1 MNAKQ
6 IKKLRKLVKPI
17 QVEWLQTLL
26 PDEQATTITVD
37 NVEGLLMNNQ
47 RYFTL
52 LGTGLNNFAGKAL
65 LLSHDDEGETTA
77 TNWTLQDV
85 KNMVEWLPETHRETP
100 YMEFFAWK

>member
-37 NVEGLLMNNQ
+37 NVEGLLPEQTHAFGQGQLHMSYMTDKWIMKYLKQYPNI
-47 RYFTL
+47 
-52 LGTGLNNFAGKAL
+52 
-65 LLSHDDEGETTA
+65 TTYQE
-77 TNWTLQDV
+77 L
-85 KNMVEWLPETHRETP
+85 
-100 YMEFFAWK
+100 MEVSGNG

>member
-37 NVEGLLMNNQ
+37 NVEGLLPEQTHAFGQGQLHMSYITDRWIMKCLKQYPNI
-47 RYFTL
+47 
-52 LGTGLNNFAGKAL
+52 
-65 LLSHDDEGETTA
+65 TTYKE
-77 TNWTLQDV
+77 L
-85 KNMVEWLPETHRETP
+85 
-100 YMEFFAWK
+100 MEVSDNG

>member
-37 NVEGLLMNNQ
+37 NVEGLLPEQTHAFGQGQLHISYMTDKWIMKYLKQYPNI
-47 RYFTL
+47 
-52 LGTGLNNFAGKAL
+52 
-65 LLSHDDEGETTA
+65 TTYKE
-77 TNWTLQDV
+77 L
-85 KNMVEWLPETHRETP
+85 
-100 YMEFFAWK
+100 MEVSGNG

>member
-37 NVEGLLMNNQ
+37 NVEGLL
-47 RYFTL
+47 
-52 LGTGLNNFAGKAL
+52 
-65 LLSHDDEGETTA
+65 
-77 TNWTLQDV
+77 
-85 KNMVEWLPETHRETP
+85 PEQTHAFGQGQLHMS
-100 YMEFFAWK
+100 YMTDKWIMKYLKQYPNIKTYKELMEVSGNG